1 VAYSAIDSWPEEKRV
16 DSRIDTAS
24 HVHCLPCRSLLDLC
38 SRTRHEWLSKSSLN
52 VVHRNTLD
60 DLLEKIEN
68 SNGQEEDAKKYWQ
81 ELERLQA
88 MPPVM
93 FLTHA

>member
-1 VAYSAIDSWPEEKRV
+1 M
-16 DSRIDTAS
+16 
-24 HVHCLPCRSLLDLC
+24 DLC
-38 SRTRHEWLSKSSLN
+38 NRTRCDWLSKSSLN
-52 VVHRNTLD
+52 VVHGNTLD

-68 SNGQEEDAKKYWQ
+68 SNGHEEDAKKLWH

-93 FLTHA
+93 FLTRARLFGNCLLFSLSTLQRI